1 MFFKTPVIGKTE
13 FKIPVTNSLSIPSVM
28 INGAAKGKRLVVTAG
43 VHGCEYVGIEAVRQI
58 IHELRPSEMKGSAI
72 FVPLVNQ
79 SGFYKGAKQIVPE
92 DGKNLNRVFPGCQN
106 GTVSQQIADS
116 VCKYLY
122 PEADF
127 ILDLHGADCNEDIVP
142 LVFCP
147 SAARNMVNSM
157 SFEVASSLS
166 VEYVVLS
173 KSNNGLYS
181 YAAAFGIPSLLIERG
196 GRGMISDGEVEMC
209 KKNIREVMSALD
221 IISLIDRTTTAK
233 IIEKA
238 EYIESEY
245 DGFWCCSKKAGEHFK
260 KGEILAHVENL
271 FGDNL
276 QTVYA
281 NFDGIVMYHTTFL
294 GVSAGDPIIAYGE
307 I

>member
-1 MFFKTPVIGKTE
+1 
-13 FKIPVTNSLSIPSVM
+13 
-28 INGAAKGKRLVVTAG
+28 
-43 VHGCEYVGIEAVRQI
+43 
-58 IHELRPSEMKGSAI
+58 
-72 FVPLVNQ
+72 
-79 SGFYKGAKQIVPE
+79 
-92 DGKNLNRVFPGCQN
+92 
-106 GTVSQQIADS
+106 
-116 VCKYLY
+116 
-122 PEADF
+122 
-127 ILDLHGADCNEDIVP
+127 
-142 LVFCP
+142 
-147 SAARNMVNSM
+147 MVNSM

-209 KKNIREVMSALD
+209 KKNIREVMSALG
-221 IISLIDRTTTAK
+221 IISLTDRTTTAK
-233 IIEKA
+233 TIEKA

-260 KGEILAHVENL
+260 KGEILGHVENL

-294 GVSAGDPIIAYGE
+294 GVSAGDPIIAYGN